1 MIYQCYEK
9 QFIFYVRETRDN
21 CNSGYEFSSL
31 TDCFALLQ
39 KLYANWKCWKHFVLD
54 LLPVW
59 FWIVFACNIKVG
71 FVLNNCNFDNN
82 VW

>member
-31 TDCFALLQ
+31 TDCLALLQ

-54 LLPVW
+54 LLPV
-59 FWIVFACNIKVG
+59 
-71 FVLNNCNFDNN
+71 
-82 VW
+82 